1 MASTEI
7 YTHIRFLSNFKGI
20 KSACSEHLTKKIMN
34 SIVYII
40 GAVVVVVVVLKV
52 LGLF

>member
-1 MASTEI
+1 
-7 YTHIRFLSNFKGI
+7 
-20 KSACSEHLTKKIMN
+20 MN

-40 GAVVVVVVVLKV
+40 GAIVIVVVILKV